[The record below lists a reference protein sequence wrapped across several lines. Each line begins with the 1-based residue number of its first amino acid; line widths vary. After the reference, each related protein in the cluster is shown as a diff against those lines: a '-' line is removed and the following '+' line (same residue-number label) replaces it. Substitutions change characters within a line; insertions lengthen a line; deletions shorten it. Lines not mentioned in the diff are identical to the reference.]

1 MSDGLFDTYYGA
13 NTGEWSVPCIS
24 FWLSAGPIYDQC
36 NLHCRPLVVLV
47 RGKRRSLNSFV

>member
-13 NTGEWSVPCIS
+13 NTGEWSVTCIS

-47 RGKRRSLNSFV
+47 RGKRRSL